1 LLYTR
6 ISYLTVFCLYPII
19 SLVKVY
25 TNVNPQ
31 FTKNKTASCDAAGT
45 YTVLGLLQDISQ
57 KVSNIEVLLGG
68 GSASTSGFH
77 HKPRGSDVSGCKG
90 IDIVLGAQWGDEG
103 KGKLVDIL
111 SQVGVAHAVLP
122 AMQSGHCQ

>member
-1 LLYTR
+1 LSF
-6 ISYLTVFCLYPII
+6 ISII
-19 SLVKVY
+19 YRFLVIKVY
-25 TNVNPQ
+25 NNVNPQ
-31 FTKNKTASCDAAGT
+31 FTEQTKASCDAAGT

-77 HKPRGSDVSGCKG
+77 HKPRGSDGSGGKG

-111 SQVGVAHAVLP
+111 SQVSVLD
-122 AMQSGHCQ
+122 ASRK